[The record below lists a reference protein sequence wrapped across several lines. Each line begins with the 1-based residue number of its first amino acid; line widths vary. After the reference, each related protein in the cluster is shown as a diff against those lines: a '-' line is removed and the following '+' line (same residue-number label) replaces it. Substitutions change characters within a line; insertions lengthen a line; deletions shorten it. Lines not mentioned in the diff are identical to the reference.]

1 MMLPRPQLSPG
12 YRSPSDINNIPTGH
26 FHFTRSP
33 EPNLLPSLSKEH
45 QTQQANTR
53 SQQQVQK
60 SYIDNELMLKL
71 KKRAALI
78 PESSDS
84 SNELTTDHSIPTQ
97 RSNFKHQTQRFFK
110 PPPHTPRDSEDSY
123 GWVDNFNEIVPL
135 EPINLYNM

>member
-97 RSNFKHQTQRFFK
+97 RSNFKHQTQSSTAYSSRF
-110 PPPHTPRDSEDSY
+110 RLVRV
-123 GWVDNFNEIVPL
+123 GG
-135 EPINLYNM
+135 